1 MRRRIAIID
10 PINPAERSFMAP
22 VMAHLQDRW
31 DVEFVHPAGPEAIAA
46 AAARADIVWLE
57 WCTQHAVL
65 AADNIDFGDR
75 KVIVRLHSF
84 EALDTPFPRQMFWGN
99 VDHLVLVSD
108 DIRSLLIE
116 QNPHIAQQTDIRV
129 IPNGIDCARFMTD
142 ATPNR
147 TDIAWIGR
155 LEMKKNPMLF
165 LQIMQRLVQLDPAYR
180 LHIAGDFNDVRV
192 YRYLRHLI
200 GPMGLEKH
208 IVFHGFVADM
218 PRWLRDKGVL
228 LSTTLYESF
237 GMNIGEA
244 MAAGAYP
251 VIHNFPGADKI
262 WPEECLFTTVEMAVD
277 QIRAAAPNR
286 YQEFVRTRYDVSR
299 QLAAIDTLLDTANGK
314 RRDILHFG
322 AAGKT
327 VKLYLP
333 DRSDHIQKSIALSN
347 NFYESGMLRDM
358 AERAKLIQATA
369 GTAPVAIDV
378 GANIGNHTIFLATQT
393 DLPVIAVEPAAGSFA
408 VLARNIV
415 LNGLQDKITAIN
427 KGAGAQPAN
436 AQLQIR
442 DPHNWGMNRLNLD
455 DDGDIPVVTL
465 DSISRN
471 RPVALIKIDV
481 EGMELDVL
489 RGASQILTRDRP
501 LLYIEANE
509 DTQRQLIDSFLAAFG
524 YHRQACFNDTPTYL
538 YLNQQTH
545 AQQLSSGAD
554 NATGQHGKGAETA
567 RSRRRHRRQ
576 RNKSRPLSAHG

>member
-22 VMAHLQDRW
+22 VMAHLRRCRDI
-31 DVEFVHPAGPEAIAA
+31 EFVHPADPEAIRAA
-46 AAARADIVWLE
+46 VTKADIVWLE

-65 AADNIDFGDR
+65 AADMIDFGDR

-108 DIRSLLIE
+108 DIRTLLIE

-129 IPNGIDCARFMTD
+129 IPNGIDCTRFMNDT
-142 ATPNR
+142 TPSR

-165 LQIMQRLVQLDPAYR
+165 LQIMARLVQLDPAYK

-200 GPMGLEKH
+200 GRMGLEKH

-218 PRWLRDKGVL
+218 PEWLRDKGVL

-244 MAAGAYP
+244 MAAGAHP
-251 VIHNFPGADKI
+251 VIHHFPGADKI
-262 WPEECLFTTVEMAVD
+262 WPEECLFTTVEMAVE
-277 QIRAAAPNR
+277 QIRAAVPNR
-286 YQEFVRTRYDVSR
+286 YREFVRTRYDIGR
-299 QLAAIDTLLDTANGK
+299 QLRAIDALLDTENSK
-314 RRDILHFG
+314 HRDILHFD

-327 VKLYLP
+327 IKLHLP
-333 DRSDHIQKSIALSN
+333 DRSDHIQRSIALTN
-347 NFYESGMLRDM
+347 NFYECGMLHDM
-358 AERAKLIQATA
+358 RERAKLLQ
-369 GTAPVAIDV
+369 GTASTIPVAIDV

-393 DLPVIAVEPAAGSFA
+393 DMPVIALEPAAGSFA
-408 VLARNIV
+408 VLDRNIA
-415 LNGLQDKITAIN
+415 LNELQDKVTAIN
-427 KGAGAQPAN
+427 KGAGAQPAR

-442 DPHNWGMNRLNLD
+442 DPHNWGMNRLDLD
-455 DDGDIPVVTL
+455 DAGDIPVITL
-465 DSISRN
+465 DSIVGE
-471 RPVALIKIDV
+471 RPVALMKIDV

-489 RGASQILTRDRP
+489 RGATQILTRDRP
-501 LLYIEANE
+501 LLYIEAS
-509 DTQRQLIDSFLAAFG
+509 DDAQRQLIDSFLVAFG
-524 YHRQACFNDTPTYL
+524 YHRQARFNDTPTYL

-545 AQQLSSGAD
+545 AHQLSDMSD
-554 NATGQHGKGAETA
+554 SATARQGQGAETA

-576 RNKSRPLSAHG
+576 RNKTGPLSARS